1 MHAPLTKDISLGGWL
16 TQWWGGIG
24 CRTIS
29 FFHLR
34 KVRFYSDGSSS
45 DSVLPCHLQ
54 SHFHIHTHVRGTHAA
69 RLWVGREYPILL
81 ARTCHQRI
89 SLLHDIM
96 ALLLLLQHRAFH
108 EPPLTLCS
116 TTWQHPSPAHN
127 LPGRFL
133 PTLFPCTC
141 TRFYVGSNQATPMP
155 PPARTIPKSRLGR
168 SKGKA
173 WHL

>member
-1 MHAPLTKDISLGGWL
+1 MTYSACTLDKRHFTGWL
-16 TQWWGGIG
+16 ADPVAGGIG
-24 CRTIS
+24 CHTIS
-29 FFHLR
+29 FFYHLR

-45 DSVLPCHLQ
+45 ASVLPCHLQ
-54 SHFHIHTHVRGTHAA
+54 SHFHIHTHVRGTHVA

-89 SLLHDIM
+89 SLSHDIM
-96 ALLLLLQHRAFH
+96 ALLLLQHRAFD

-133 PTLFPCTC
+133 PTLFPCTVLVQGFMLAQ
-141 TRFYVGSNQATPMP
+141 TRQLHASTCQDN
-155 PPARTIPKSRLGR
+155 PKEQIRQE
-168 SKGKA
+168 
-173 WHL
+173 